1 MNTGE
6 ILIYQNSEGSIKIDV
21 RLEEKTVIEH

>member
-1 MNTGE
+1 MENNSGE

-21 RLEEKTVIEH
+21 HLEDETV

>member
-1 MNTGE
+1 MNNGE

-21 RLEEKTVIEH
+21 CLEEEKLQLK